1 MRIAIA
7 GILNIAILKNSLG
20 GTESFTYHLTESLYN
35 RKHDVTLFADSD
47 SQTSAR
53 LVSLC
58 SEKEIKGVL
67 ESGIE
72 ARFLYHLLQTK
83 EIAKRSSEFD
93 VVHNNY
99 YDSFFFTP
107 FVDWFDCPTIT
118 TVHNDFWQFKHM
130 KKFFMNTY
138 RPGKDI
144 YVFVSEN
151 ARKLAGNPVGSVA
164 IHNGIDVSSYT
175 FKSIPNGSYLFWLSR
190 ISPNK
195 GPKEAVETALKTK
208 KKLVLSA
215 PPCPAGH
222 RDYFDKYVGNLLSE
236 SIRFI
241 GPLSSEEKISHYAN
255 AKAFIFP
262 IQWEEPFGL
271 VMVEAMACGTPVVT
285 FARGSVPEVIKDGE
299 TGFIVNPSS
308 KDIRGS
314 FIVKKTGIEGLC
326 EAVEKIYSMPKDEY
340 MQMRRNCRT
349 HVEKNFTVERMVD
362 DYEKVYRN
370 ILKG

>member
-47 SQTSAR
+47 SQTSAH

-118 TVHNDFWQFKHM
+118 TVHNDFWQLNH
-130 KKFFMNTY
+130 
-138 RPGKDI
+138 
-144 YVFVSEN
+144 
-151 ARKLAGNPVGSVA
+151 
-164 IHNGIDVSSYT
+164 
-175 FKSIPNGSYLFWLSR
+175 
-190 ISPNK
+190 
-195 GPKEAVETALKTK
+195 LK
-208 KKLVLSA
+208 
-215 PPCPAGH
+215 
-222 RDYFDKYVGNLLSE
+222 
-236 SIRFI
+236 
-241 GPLSSEEKISHYAN
+241 
-255 AKAFIFP
+255 
-262 IQWEEPFGL
+262 
-271 VMVEAMACGTPVVT
+271 
-285 FARGSVPEVIKDGE
+285 
-299 TGFIVNPSS
+299 
-308 KDIRGS
+308 
-314 FIVKKTGIEGLC
+314 
-326 EAVEKIYSMPKDEY
+326 
-340 MQMRRNCRT
+340 
-349 HVEKNFTVERMVD
+349 
-362 DYEKVYRN
+362 
-370 ILKG
+370 